1 MDCVTF
7 TVECWRGKSC
17 YLQCI
22 ALCCIVC
29 GYLLLN
35 QMFCLQVWS
44 PKHVQVIT
52 KRIFAM
58 IKQLQLNGQT
68 NITGNY
74 SMTAKM
80 HNDSATKW
88 CKELVVSATS
98 TLILVCL
105 NLQHHQQK
113 WGQFQCQTVSN
124 LNALQWLTS
133 QKFWRRPLKK
143 TRQFWCWTQKFK
155 PLSWLWLQSKQR
167 VWWKW
172 LQQCLHGLS
181 FNTLEVQLVP
191 KKELQF
197 PNFQKRTLNL
207 QSTPTTHSDCKHNLK
222 FHEC

>member
-1 MDCVTF
+1 MHCTVLHCVRLSAAEPNVLSPSLKSQTCASHNKKNLCNDQ
-7 TVECWRGKSC
+7 TVATEWT
-17 YLQCI
+17 
-22 ALCCIVC
+22 
-29 GYLLLN
+29 N
-35 QMFCLQVWS
+35 QHHW
-44 PKHVQVIT
+44 
-52 KRIFAM
+52 
-58 IKQLQLNGQT
+58 QLQ
-68 NITGNY
+68 
-74 SMTAKM
+74 
-80 HNDSATKW
+80 HDSKNTQWQSTKW